1 MNTERSEVEADATGA
16 LAAFVA
22 GSSWEAVPE
31 KVRHE
36 GRRGLLN
43 ALGTALAGCADAQVA
58 HLLAVLGPFA
68 GKPEATLI
76 GRRERLDAMS
86 AAFVNAAASNLH
98 DFDDTHMQTIIH
110 SAGPVMPAVLA
121 LGERRRASGRELLHA
136 FILGVEAECRV
147 GNAVS
152 PWHYA
157 HGWHISSTCG
167 AVGAAAAAGK
177 LMGLDAT
184 RMTAALCLGATQACG
199 LLDSLG
205 HMAKGVSMGSAP
217 RAGIL
222 AAMLAERG
230 FTAGGRALD
239 GRYGFIHVLG
249 EKPDAGAITRG
260 LGEDWE
266 AARIAFKPYP
276 CGIVLHPVLDALLA
290 LRAAHKL
297 GAEDV
302 RRITVRAH
310 PLLQQRTDRPHP
322 RHGREAQVSLQHAAA
337 MCFLH
342 GAAGLEQFTDD
353 MAIDPRARAFG
364 ARVAIENDI
373 AMAVE
378 AAVVTVD
385 TTDGRAL
392 RHEVAHA
399 LGSLGQP
406 MTDAQIEAKLRACAA
421 FGATGVDP
429 APLIDAAWMIE
440 NLPDAAALAALCV
453 PRA

>member
-1 MNTERSEVEADATGA
+1 MNATAELAGF
-16 LAAFVA
+16 LAA
-22 GSSWEAVPE
+22 SRWEDVPE

-36 GRRGLLN
+36 GRRSLLN
-43 ALGTALAGCADAQVA
+43 SIGTALGGCRDAQVE

-76 GRRERLDAMS
+76 GRPERLDALS

-121 LGERRRASGRELLHA
+121 LGERRRASGRDVLHA

-177 LMGLDAT
+177 LLGLDAP
-184 RMTAALCLGATQACG
+184 RMASALALGATQACG

-217 RAGIL
+217 RAGITGAL
-222 AAMLAERG
+222 LAERG
-230 FTAGGRALD
+230 FTSGERGLD
-239 GRYGFIHVLG
+239 GKYGFITVLG
-249 EKPDAGAITRG
+249 DRPDAGALTRN
-260 LGEDWE
+260 LGADWE
-266 AARIAFKPYP
+266 AGRIAFKPYP

-290 LRAAHKL
+290 LRAQHGLKAR
-297 GAEDV
+297 DV
-302 RRITVRAH
+302 KRITVRAH
-310 PLLQQRTDRPHP
+310 SLLQARTDRPRP

-337 MCFLH
+337 MVFLH
-342 GAAGLEQFTDD
+342 GGAGLRQFTDQ
-353 MAIDPRARAFG
+353 MTRNPEAEAFG
-364 ARVAIENDI
+364 ERVAIENDD
-373 AMAVE
+373 ALAVQ
-378 AAVVTVD
+378 AAQVRLETA
-385 TTDGRAL
+385 DGRTL
-392 RHEVAHA
+392 RHDIAHA

-406 MTDAQIEAKLRACAA
+406 MSDAQLEAKLRDCAG
-421 FGATGVDP
+421 FGAPGLD
-429 APLIDAAWMIE
+429 ASPLIDALWNIDRQ
-440 NLPDAAALAALCV
+440 PDAAALAALA
-453 PRA
+453 RSKA

>member
-1 MNTERSEVEADATGA
+1 MNATDE
-16 LAAFVA
+16 LAGFIA
-22 GSSWEAVPE
+22 GSRWEDIPE

-36 GRRGLLN
+36 GRRSLLN
-43 ALGTALAGCADAQVA
+43 SIGTALGGCRDAQVE
-58 HLLAVLGPFA
+58 HLLGVLAPFA
-68 GKPEATLI
+68 GKPEAALI
-76 GRRERLDAMS
+76 GRAERLDALS

-121 LGERRRASGRELLHA
+121 LGERRRASGRDVLHA
-136 FILGVEAECRV
+136 FLLGVEAECRV

-177 LMGLDAT
+177 LLGLDAP
-184 RMTAALCLGATQACG
+184 RMATALALGATQACG

-217 RAGIL
+217 RAGITGAL
-222 AAMLAERG
+222 LAERG
-230 FTAGGRALD
+230 FTSGADTLAGK
-239 GRYGFIHVLG
+239 YGFVNVLG

-260 LGEDWE
+260 LGKDWE
-266 AARIAFKPYP
+266 AAKIAFKPYP

-290 LRAAHKL
+290 LQAQHKL
-297 GAEDV
+297 KAQDV

-310 PLLQQRTDRPHP
+310 SLLQQRTDRPRP

-337 MCFLH
+337 MVFLR
-342 GAAGLEQFTDD
+342 GAAGLRQFTDE
-353 MAIDPRARAFG
+353 MTRDPAAEAFG
-364 ARVAIENDI
+364 ERVTIVNDDSY
-373 AMAVE
+373 AVE
-378 AAVVTVD
+378 AALVRLETA
-385 TTDGRAL
+385 DGRTL
-392 RHEVAHA
+392 EDKVAHA

-406 MTDAQIEAKLRACAA
+406 MSDAQIEAKVRDCAA
-421 FGATGVDP
+421 FGSPGHDA
-429 APLIDAAWMIE
+429 APLIDAVWGIE
-440 NLPDAAALAALCV
+440 NMPDVAALAALARG
-453 PRA
+453 RA

>member
-1 MNTERSEVEADATGA
+1 MDATAELAGF
-16 LAAFVA
+16 LAAA
-22 GSSWEAVPE
+22 RWEDLPE

-36 GRRGLLN
+36 GRRSLLN
-43 ALGTALAGCADAQVA
+43 SLGTALGGCRDAQVE
-58 HLLAVLGPFA
+58 HLLAALGPFA
-68 GKPEATLI
+68 GRPEATLI
-76 GRRERLDAMS
+76 GRRERLDAMG

-121 LGERRRASGRELLHA
+121 LGERRRASGRDVLHA
-136 FILGVEAECRV
+136 FVLGVEAECRV

-177 LMGLDAT
+177 LLGLDPA
-184 RMTAALCLGATQACG
+184 RMNVALALGATQACG

-222 AAMLAERG
+222 AALLAERG
-230 FTAGGRALD
+230 FTAGGRTLD
-239 GRYGFIHVLG
+239 GRYGFVHVLG
-249 EKPDAGAITRG
+249 DRPDAGAIARG
-260 LGEDWE
+260 LGADWE
-266 AARIAFKPYP
+266 AAKIAFKPYP

-290 LRAAHKL
+290 LRAEHRLAL
-297 GAEDV
+297 SDV
-302 RRITVRAH
+302 RRVTVRAH
-310 PLLQQRTDRPHP
+310 SLLQQRTDRPNP

-337 MCFLH
+337 MCLLH
-342 GAAGLEQFTDD
+342 GAAGLRQFTD
-353 MAIDPRARAFG
+353 AAVADPAAQAFG
-364 ARVAIENDI
+364 ARIAIECDDT
-373 AMAVE
+373 MAVE
-378 AAVVTVD
+378 AAGVRVD
-385 TTDGRAL
+385 LADGRSVS
-392 RHEVAHA
+392 REVAHA

-406 MTDAQIEAKLRACAA
+406 MSDAQIESKVRDCAA
-421 FGATGVDP
+421 FGGSGVDT
-429 APLIDAAWMIE
+429 AALIDAAWRIDA
-440 NLPDAAALAALCV
+440 LPDVSVLAALAA